1 VAASQETPFLQDEDR
16 ELIER
21 CLAGREEAFDELVV
35 RFQNMVFN
43 LAWRFMGETQEAEDL
58 TQEVFLKVFRSLR
71 GFRGASSLK
80 TWIYRITTNL
90 ALNRLKFNKRRRQ
103 NRQVSLDQAPA
114 EDMPNLSEMVPDR
127 RPGPEQRMHAR
138 QIESRLQEALDGLS
152 DDQKAIVILRDVE
165 GLSYE
170 EIADALDVNIGTVKS
185 RLARGRAGIQAMM
198 KDML

>member
-1 VAASQETPFLQDEDR
+1 MAASQETPFLQDEDR

-114 EDMPNLSEMVPDR
+114 EDMPALSEMLADQ
-127 RPGPEQRMHAR
+127 RPGPEQRLHAR
-138 QIESRLQEALDGLS
+138 QIESRLQEALDALS
-152 DDQKAIVILRDVE
+152 DDQKAIVILRDIE

-185 RLARGRAGIQAMM
+185 RLARGRAGIQAIM